1 MPIKKLGDLV
11 IKGKDYEYIQC
22 TCGHEFRVETG
33 TLTKLTR
40 CKWCNSKEKHLGMND
55 KQVEEMGLLF
65 ITTINKYEEESWV
78 GN

>member
-11 IKGKDYEYIQC
+11 IKGKDYEYLEC

-40 CKWCNSKEKHLGMND
+40 CKWCNSKEVKSGMGKEDINNLA
-55 KQVEEMGLLF
+55 KLF
-65 ITTINKYEEESWV
+65 IVTINNYEETE
-78 GN
+78 